1 MLMMMNMRL
10 VTMMMMIIMMIMI
23 MTMVML
29 MIMATDHGEPEW
41 HFTISNRVAP
51 TIKRINSFLF
61 MTRTRAPTHGQDES
75 RSKEVT
81 R

>member
-1 MLMMMNMRL
+1 
-10 VTMMMMIIMMIMI
+10 MMMMIIMMIMI

-29 MIMATDHGEPEW
+29 MIMATGHGEPEL
-41 HFTISNRVAP
+41 HFNQVAP
-51 TIKRINSFLF
+51 ATKRIDSFLF
-61 MTRTRAPTHGQDES
+61 LTRTRAPTHGQDES